1 MRIKPLFFLLAPAA
15 LSLLLS
21 GCAEMQQLLNVQKPA
36 LAVERV
42 RLTSLSL
49 DAVGLAVDVA
59 IQNPNAL
66 AVNLA
71 GFDYDFKLNTLS
83 FVKGNQNKPLEI
95 PAQGKTKIEI
105 PITLGF
111 KEIYD
116 TYQSLKGRDST
127 DYSIAAG
134 LSFNLP
140 VLGPVRVPVSAGGQL
155 PLVKMPKVSVKN
167 LKLNRMGLT
176 GADLELNL
184 EVDNPNAFSFLMNA
198 LKYDFSVNGL
208 SWVKGSQTK
217 AVSMNK
223 KGKAQVAIPVS
234 LNLLQMGETVIQLLR
249 GSSDLNYQLDGNL
262 DLKAELPLLGA
273 VSLPLELA
281 GSVPL
286 ARK

>member
-1 MRIKPLFFLLAPAA
+1 MKNRISGLIQVPAA
-15 LSLLLS
+15 VLLLLS
-21 GCAEMQQLLNVQKPA
+21 GCAEVQQLLNVQKPA
-36 LAVERV
+36 LAVDRV

-49 DAVGLAVDVA
+49 DAVGLVLDVA
-59 IQNPNAL
+59 IQNPNAM

-71 GFDYDFKLNTLS
+71 GFDYDFKLNALS

-95 PAQGKTKIEI
+95 PAKGSGKIEI
-105 PITLGF
+105 PVTLGF
-111 KEIYD
+111 REIYN
-116 TYQSLKGRDST
+116 TYQSLKDTDST

-155 PLVKMPKVSVKN
+155 PLIKIPKVSVTS
-167 LKLNRMGLT
+167 LRLNRMGLT

-184 EVDNPNAFSFLMNA
+184 SVENPNAFSFVMNA

-208 SWVKGSQTK
+208 TWMKGSRTQ

-223 KGKAQVAIPVS
+223 KGKAQVTIPVS

-249 GSSDLNYQLDGNL
+249 GGSDLNYQLDGNL
-262 DLKAELPLLGA
+262 DLKAALPLLGS
-273 VSLPLELA
+273 VSLPLDLS

-286 ARK
+286 TRK